1 MEEAEASAPHS
12 PGRTSSTVTY
22 EGRLDEGQA
31 LLDSGSPTWSPK
43 IPDKVTQRSFERT
56 TRQIRCLYWAIA
68 ILALLNACLL
78 GVLVV
83 LLQTGPALESKKLPP
98 WFPPETPIKKIFTYQ
113 SIYGSGLSDDAEAA
127 WTDLIP
133 SMYSFLSWSA
143 LRLKWFIG
151 SRRCIGGKGFVNV
164 GNTSAIDP
172 MPGLDDYYH
181 EPKAMVSVF
190 HQLHC
195 LVSNTHLRRSRFDSC
210 RRHGLRV
217 YLTNLSGFQYMMR
230 VGYYAALDNSTDN
243 VYARHLGHCFDY
255 LRQNIMCTA
264 DTTLEWLG
272 KPPLDHGSSGYGFQH
287 HCRDYS
293 AVFAWTEEHR
303 MNDTK
308 RIN

>member
-22 EGRLDEGQA
+22 EGRLDEDQA

-43 IPDKVTQRSFERT
+43 IRDKVTQRSFERT

-68 ILALLNACLL
+68 ILALLNAGLL

-133 SMYSFLSWSA
+133 S
-143 LRLKWFIG
+143 

-164 GNTSAIDP
+164 GNNSAIDP

-195 LVSNTHLRRSRFDSC
+195 L
-210 RRHGLRV
+210 
-217 YLTNLSGFQYMMR
+217 YMMR